1 MLSLELHK
9 TCWNHKSHFR
19 QNHPYCIYPCISQTH
34 VWVNPP
40 FQGQRLDFSS
50 FLVKEKFRLIESF
63 QVFDLLFLR
72 MYWKHGE
79 LKKNCSVKFRNT
91 CLYHHNSWFKHIWA
105 LPFTGEVIYTIHYY
119 ILALF
124 DVSFKQLATHNAQ
137 IKLLLVAGSLTLS
150 GGKVTGNHLHMWK

>member
-1 MLSLELHK
+1 MPTNTARETQTICVASII
-9 TCWNHKSHFR
+9 TCYPLNYIKHVEIIRVTFGKITLTV
-19 QNHPYCIYPCISQTH
+19 YIYPCISQTH
-34 VWVNPP
+34 VRVNPP

-72 MYWKHGE
+72 MYWKHSE

-105 LPFTGEVIYTIHYY
+105 LPFTGEVIYH
-119 ILALF
+119 ILL
-124 DVSFKQLATHNAQ
+124 
-137 IKLLLVAGSLTLS
+137 ITLKMKS
-150 GGKVTGNHLHMWK
+150 SCI